1 MIIVKGD
8 LLTTPVKYIAH
19 QVNCQ
24 GVMGAG
30 VALQLKKKYPALIEM
45 YSTFIQDYK
54 DCNGGVPPLGNYCAY
69 DTKDIMD
76 HTIINIFGQNQ
87 YGCSKCYTNY
97 DAVYQAFSYFHSD
110 LIADREACYDAQLP
124 IAIPYKMGC
133 GLAGGD
139 WEVMYR
145 LLLKIE
151 KDFNILFIAYE
162 LP

>member
-1 MIIVKGD
+1 MIILKGD

-30 VALQLKKKYPALIEM
+30 VALQLKQKYPELMER
-45 YSTFIQDYK
+45 YVEFINDFK
-54 DCNGGVPPLGNYCAY
+54 GCNYDIPPLGKSLCY
-69 DTKDIMD
+69 DTKDIEG
-76 HTIINIFGQNQ
+76 HIIVNIFGQNQ

-97 DAVYQAFSYFHSD
+97 DAVYQAFENFHD
-110 LIADREACYDAQLP
+110 YLIADHEACWDAQLP

-139 WEVMYR
+139 WEVMYK

-151 KDFNILFIAYE
+151 RDFNILFICYS